1 MLPKDLEAGRIPASG
16 KGHGPFGDLQ
26 FILSYFLPQ
35 RKCNLVKNTPG
46 GWPGVF
52 LFLYVPSR
60 SQVGDYVLVHLLVYL
75 ILRAVDE
82 IARDDHD
89 ERDD

>member
-1 MLPKDLEAGRIPASG
+1 MALLAIYNLYYHAFRLSASA
-16 KGHGPFGDLQ
+16 
-26 FILSYFLPQ
+26 IW
-35 RKCNLVKNTPG
+35 VKNTPG

-52 LFLYVPSR
+52 LFLYIPSR